1 MSAMISQACLQTR
14 SLMVRRLTIRRLVV
28 ACAAVLVAAM
38 AAGCGSSSQTAGS
51 TTTSGLPQPAKQPAA
66 TGVKPGATT
75 SACRPVPDKLRRS
88 ILAHVVLAKA
98 RLVNVRA
105 VGANGVPGYYYV
117 SGTIAGW
124 GAKDLLATWA
134 TKDLE
139 GARQIYSVD
148 SNAALISAYGSS
160 ANLGDSLNIASPSA
174 YHSRVCVAGPRA
186 AHGEPAPMS
195 GGGAQSG
202 K

>member
-14 SLMVRRLTIRRLVV
+14 SLMVRRLAV
-28 ACAAVLVAAM
+28 ACAAVLLAAL
-38 AAGCGSSSQTAGS
+38 AAGCGSSSQAARS

-66 TGVKPGATT
+66 TGAKPAATT
-75 SACRPVPDKLRRS
+75 NACRPVPEALRRS
-88 ILAHVVLAKA
+88 ILAHVVLEKA
-98 RLVNVRA
+98 RLINVRA

-148 SNAALISAYGSS
+148 SNAALISAYGAS
-160 ANLGDSLNIASPSA
+160 ANLGDSLNIASASA
-174 YHSRVCVAGPRA
+174 YHSRVCVAGPHA
-186 AHGEPAPMS
+186 APGEPAPMS
-195 GGGAQSG
+195 GGGAPSG